1 MMMQQP
7 YALKPVPDQFPAKVS
22 VVVPCHN
29 AITITMLSLT
39 SLIHNT
45 DIPFELVLVDD
56 GSTDATAVSL
66 ECLATNINAGQY
78 PKVTGARVLHNPQR
92 TSCAEASNLGVAAA
106 SGDIIVWCNN
116 DMLYGPNW
124 LGPLVKIA
132 ATDALVGVVG
142 PWPLKVLLNHD
153 QGGNVVTEFTALA
166 ANHIVADDPVLL
178 SSGAPFVF
186 RRGILN
192 TIGGYF
198 FDQRFAPAYFEDWDL
213 YNRLLT
219 VGLHFGLTR
228 RSVYYHYEGVTC
240 SQIPNRVALFH
251 ANRSRF
257 LEKWPGGG
265 PFPHYLGL
273 SPSQLGL

>member
-7 YALKPVPDQFPAKVS
+7 YILGPVPEQFPAKVS

-29 AITITMLSLT
+29 AIDITMRSLT
-39 SLIHNT
+39 SLIHNS

-56 GSTDATAVSL
+56 GSTDATAVWLDRLS
-66 ECLATNINAGQY
+66 ANINAGWY
-78 PKVTGARVLHNPQR
+78 PKITGVRVLHNPAR

-124 LGPLVKIA
+124 LSPLVKIA
-132 ATDALVGVVG
+132 ATDANVGIVG
-142 PWPLKVLLNHD
+142 PWPLKVPLNREGD
-153 QGGNVVTEFTALA
+153 VVIEFAALA
-166 ANHIVADDPVLL
+166 ATHVVPDDPALF

-192 TIGGYF
+192 MIGGYF

-219 VGLHFGLTR
+219 AGLHFGLTR
-228 RSVYYHYEGVTC
+228 RSVYYHYGGITC
-240 SQIPNRVALFH
+240 NQFPNRAAIFH
-251 ANRSRF
+251 DNRRRF

-265 PFPHYLGL
+265 PLLHYLGL
-273 SPSQLGL
+273 GPGQLGL